1 VATRRLRVLALL
13 CAALYTFVVE
23 ANPVRHHD
31 LVCHSKTPT
40 HCEACAQSPV
50 VSGTEAHF
58 RLEQPALLDLGHV
71 ADRRGTAVHAQ
82 PVLPRSGRAP
92 PLS

>member
-13 CAALYTFVVE
+13 CAALYTFMAE

-50 VSGTEAHF
+50 VSGAEAHF
-58 RLEQPALLDLGHV
+58 RLEQPRLPDLGDV
-71 ADRRGTAVHAQ
+71 EGGRGTAVHFQ

-92 PLS
+92 PL

>member
-1 VATRRLRVLALL
+1 VLALL
-13 CAALYTFVVE
+13 CAALYTFMAE

-40 HCEACAQSPV
+40 HCEACAQSPA

-58 RLEQPALLDLGHV
+58 RLEQPVLRDLGDV
-71 ADRRGTAVHAQ
+71 ADGRGTAVHFQ

-92 PLS
+92 PLRPS